1 MLPAKEMRGRVRVGP
16 AGWQYADWTGVVYPA
31 PRPAG
36 FDALVYL
43 SSYFDLVEINST
55 FYRVPSRETCVRW
68 AERVAHRERFRF
80 SAKVPQTF
88 THRAEAP
95 DDRDIDAFK
104 HAIEPLH
111 DAGRLVCLLAQ
122 HPWSF
127 KDTAAA
133 RDRIQ
138 SLHDRLRPLPL
149 AVELRHGGWA
159 EPRAWDFLAG
169 TGITVCG
176 IDQPLIGRSLR
187 PFRYLAGSA
196 GVYFRLHGRNARN
209 WFARDAGRDA
219 RYDYH
224 YSSEELEPWADAIVR
239 AAAEGSGVS
248 VVLNNHFRG
257 QAPANAFELMALL
270 SGEPVPAPPPLRKAF
285 PGLAHATV
293 ARAPAGPAPG
303 HSLFDGLDES
313 G

>member
-1 MLPAKEMRGRVRVGP
+1 MLPAKEMGGRVRVGP
-16 AGWQYADWTGVVYPA
+16 AGWQYADWSGVVYPA
-31 PRPAG
+31 PRPPG

-43 SSYFDLVEINST
+43 SSYFDLIEINST
-55 FYRVPSRETCVRW
+55 FYRVPSRETCTSW
-68 AERVAHRERFRF
+68 ARRVSHRDDFRF

-88 THRAEAP
+88 THGTERP
-95 DDRDIDAFK
+95 DEGAIAAFK
-104 HAIEPLH
+104 HAVAPLH

-122 HPWSF
+122 FPWSF

-138 SLHDRLRPLPL
+138 LLHDRLRPLPL

-159 EPRAWDFLAG
+159 ESGAWDFLAY
-169 TGITVCG
+169 TGITICG

-187 PFRYLAGSA
+187 PFLHLAGAA
-196 GVYFRLHGRNARN
+196 GTYFRLHGRNTRT

-224 YSSEELEPWADAIVR
+224 YSVEELRPWAEAIAQV
-239 AAAEGSGVS
+239 AAAGAGVS

-270 SGEPVPAPPPLRKAF
+270 TGERMPAPAPLRKAF
-285 PGLAHATV
+285 PGLARATV
-293 ARAPAGPAPG
+293 ARPPAGPMSG
-303 HSLFDGLDES
+303 DSLFDGLD
-313 G
+313 